1 MEKNNEHKLPV
12 GKTDDGGQESRREY
26 TMEELK
32 SICDNLANDNM
43 QMRSQIRKQEAAL
56 DEARQML
63 DSLQTQNLFAYLN
76 SLNKVLDNAALFNEG
91 FIDNVTAS
99 IEDIMGKLHELFLGN
114 GESGDDENA
123 QAE

>member
-1 MEKNNEHKLPV
+1 MENNKEHKLPV
-12 GKTDDGGQESRREY
+12 GKKDDGGQESRREY

-32 SICDNLANDNM
+32 NICDNLANDNM
-43 QMRSQIRKQEAAL
+43 NMRSQIRKQEAAL
-56 DEARQML
+56 DEARQMI

-114 GESGDDENA
+114 GESGDNENA